1 MNFCNCQYIRKLPN
15 LLSAMPNVK
24 NLDLIDCTKLV
35 KIHDS
40 IGYPDKLESWDLQ
53 GCFEL
58 HILPSCIV
66 MKSP

>member
-1 MNFCNCQYIRKLPN
+1 
-15 LLSAMPNVK
+15 MPNVK